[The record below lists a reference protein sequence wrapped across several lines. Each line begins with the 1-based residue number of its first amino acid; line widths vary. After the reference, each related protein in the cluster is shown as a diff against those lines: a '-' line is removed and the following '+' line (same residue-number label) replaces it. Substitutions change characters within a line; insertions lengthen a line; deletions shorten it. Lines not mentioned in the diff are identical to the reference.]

1 MRVRA
6 FRGGRVFL
14 QKRSLTIYF
23 NINFTGDQLFYGSLN
38 QRETYS
44 KIEKNKKETKSIRIL
59 KKKFQKKFKDLK
71 ISMEHEHAT

>member
-6 FRGGRVFL
+6 FREGRVFL
-14 QKRSLTIYF
+14 QKHSLTIYF

-71 ISMEHEHAT
+71 LSIEHEHAT

>member
-14 QKRSLTIYF
+14 QKGSLTIYL

-44 KIEKNKKETKSIRIL
+44 KIEKDKKETKSIWIL

-71 ISMEHEHAT
+71 LFNAT

>member
-71 ISMEHEHAT
+71 LSIEHEHAT

>member
-6 FRGGRVFL
+6 FREGRVFL

-71 ISMEHEHAT
+71 LSIEHEHAT

>member
-23 NINFTGDQLFYGSLN
+23 NINFTADQLFYGSLN

-71 ISMEHEHAT
+71 LSIEHEHAT

>member
-6 FRGGRVFL
+6 FRVGRVFL
-14 QKRSLTIYF
+14 QKGSLTIYF

-44 KIEKNKKETKSIRIL
+44 KIEKDKKETKSIWIL

-71 ISMEHEHAT
+71 LFNAT

>member
-14 QKRSLTIYF
+14 QKRSVTIYF

>member
-71 ISMEHEHAT
+71 LSMEHEHAT

>member
-14 QKRSLTIYF
+14 QKGSLTIYF

-44 KIEKNKKETKSIRIL
+44 KIEKDKKETKSIWIL
-59 KKKFQKKFKDLK
+59 KKNSKKSLK
-71 ISMEHEHAT
+71 I

>member
-6 FRGGRVFL
+6 FRGGRVFP
-14 QKRSLTIYF
+14 QKGSLTIYF

-44 KIEKNKKETKSIRIL
+44 KIEKDKKETKSIWIL

-71 ISMEHEHAT
+71 LFNAK